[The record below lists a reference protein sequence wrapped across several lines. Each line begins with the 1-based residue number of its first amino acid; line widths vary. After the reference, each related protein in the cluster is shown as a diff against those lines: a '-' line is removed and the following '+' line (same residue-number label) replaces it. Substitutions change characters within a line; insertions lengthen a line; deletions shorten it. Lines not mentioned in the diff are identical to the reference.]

1 MTSAP
6 SFLSAPSSLLDIPET
21 PDIERMRRETGA
33 RLRSAMAE
41 RGVDALIL
49 LGNNRVVYATGVS
62 WPLGDAGLSY
72 VERPIAVVLA
82 DDPHPHLFLPFREGA
97 SSESGLPADHRHGP
111 VYLEFDEG
119 VEHFARALETLI
131 PASAVIAVDE
141 LTGAMRRAHDRLFR
155 SGRPADA
162 ALVVGA
168 AKLIKTPDEIAC
180 IQKAVKITDTAMVD
194 VQAALAPGIRQID
207 LSAEFTRRTF
217 ELGAMA
223 SMLEPIWQV
232 MPKFKAD
239 GVWTTH
245 GDLAL
250 PLLTTER
257 ELAAGDVLWTDVSIT
272 YQGYCSDFGRT
283 WVVGDEPTARQ
294 HAQYYKWQEIM
305 DSVLAVVRAG
315 ATVAEL
321 GRTATKANGGA
332 RPWLPHF
339 YLGHSIGVNAAET
352 PMIGTDLGDEFDE
365 NFVLEPGMVMV
376 LEPVVWEEGTGGY
389 RSEEIIVITE
399 EGHIRLTDYP
409 YNPYG
414 ER

>member
-1 MTSAP
+1 MTTFLP
-6 SFLSAPSSLLDIPET
+6 SPSSALDIPDT

-33 RLRSAMAE
+33 RLRSAMAD

-49 LGNNRVVYATGVS
+49 LGNNNVVYATGVS

-72 VERPIAVVLA
+72 VERPVAVVLA

-97 SSESGLPADHRHGP
+97 SSESGLPSDHLHGP

-119 VEHFARALETLI
+119 VEHFARAVHELV
-131 PASAVIAVDE
+131 PATAVIAVDE
-141 LTGAMRRAHDRLFR
+141 LTGAMRRAQPQLFR
-155 SGRPADA
+155 SGPPTDA
-162 ALVVGA
+162 AQVVGA

-180 IQKAVKITDTAMVD
+180 IQTAVKITDAAMVD

-232 MPKFKAD
+232 MPKSKAD

-283 WVVGDEPTARQ
+283 WIVGRDPSPRQ
-294 HAQYYKWQEIM
+294 QAQFDRWFEIM
-305 DSVLAVVRAG
+305 SAVLGVAKAG
-315 ATVAEL
+315 ATAADL
-321 GRTATKANGGA
+321 GRAAIKANGGTK
-332 RPWLPHF
+332 PWLPHF
-339 YLGHSIGVNAAET
+339 YLGHGIGVNAAEM
-352 PMIGTDLGDEFDE
+352 PMIGTDLGAAFDD
-365 NFVLEPGMVMV
+365 NFVLHAGMVLV
-376 LEPVVWEEGTGGY
+376 LEPVVWEDGTGGY
-389 RSEEIIVITE
+389 RSEEVLVITE
-399 EGHIRLTDYP
+399 EGSTRLTDYP
-409 YNPYG
+409 YDPYVD
-414 ER
+414 